1 MNLSDTFLQHFE
13 AIEDPRIDNHNRR
26 HELVDIFVITI
37 LGTICGA
44 DGWNEIY
51 DFAVAKKSWLGSF
64 LALPNGIPSHDTF
77 RRLFLLINPEEFEH
91 AFLKWIASLSIDLD
105 KRIIAI
111 DGKTLRGSID
121 RKNNKRPIHLVSA
134 WASDYKIMLGQIKT
148 EEKSN
153 EITAIPKLLNM
164 IDVKDAIVTIDAMGC
179 QKKITQ
185 KIIQQEA
192 DFILSLKDNQ
202 STLFQDVKSI
212 FAVATEGE
220 KKFKKM
226 LHLCKVEKDRGHGRI
241 ERRRYTLLSPRTLT
255 EFQARWP
262 GMKAIGVVESTRTI
276 NEIKTPYIRFFITS
290 LQYERIDDFVRGV
303 RTHWDIENNLH
314 WSLDISFNE
323 DHSRVR
329 AGHSSQNLAIVRRIA
344 LNLLK
349 QEKTHKGG
357 ITRKRK
363 SSGWDHQY
371 LLTVLN
377 GATQLTENCAD

>member
-1 MNLSDTFLQHFE
+1 MNLSETFLQHFE
-13 AIEDPRIDNHNRR
+13 TIQDPRVDNHNRR
-26 HELVDIFVITI
+26 HELTDIFVMTI

-51 DFAVAKKSWLGSF
+51 DFALAKRSWLETF

-77 RRLFLLINPEEFEH
+77 RRIFFLINPEEFEQ
-91 AFLKWIASLSIDLD
+91 AFLNWIASLTIDLNN
-105 KRIIAI
+105 RIIAI

-121 RKNNKRPIHLVSA
+121 RKNNKKPIHLVSA

-164 IDVKDAIVTIDAMGC
+164 IDVKNTIVTIDAMGC
-179 QKKITQ
+179 QQKITK

-212 FAVATEGE
+212 FATATEG
-220 KKFKKM
+220 KKKYKKM
-226 LHLCKVEKDRGHGRI
+226 LHLCRVEKNRSHGRN
-241 ERRRYTLLSPRTLT
+241 EKRRYTLLSPRRLT
-255 EFQARWP
+255 EFQVRWP
-262 GMKAIGVVESTRTI
+262 GMNAIGMVESTRTI
-276 NEIKTPYIRFFITS
+276 NGVKTPCVRFFITS
-290 LQYERIDDFVRGV
+290 LPYERINDFVRGV

-329 AGHSSQNLAIVRRIA
+329 AGYSAQNLAIIRRIA

-377 GATQLTENCAD
+377 GGNALAENCSI

>member
-13 AIEDPRIDNHNRR
+13 TIQDPRVDNHNRR
-26 HELVDIFVITI
+26 HELLDIFVITI
-37 LGTICGA
+37 LATICGA

-51 DFAVAKKSWLGSF
+51 DFAIAKKTWLDTF

-77 RRLFLLINPEEFEH
+77 RRIFSIINPEEFEH
-91 AFLKWIASLSIDLD
+91 AFLSWISSLSIDLNN
-105 KRIIAI
+105 RIIAI

-121 RKNNKRPIHLVSA
+121 RKHKKKPIHLVSA

-164 IDVKDAIVTIDAMGC
+164 LDITDAIITIDAMGC
-179 QKKITQ
+179 QKKITK
-185 KIIQQEA
+185 KIIQQKA

-202 STLFQDVKSI
+202 STLFQDIKSI
-212 FAVATEGE
+212 FSLATEGQ

-226 LHLCKVEKDRGHGRI
+226 LHLCRVEKDHGHGRI
-241 ERRRYTLLSPRTLT
+241 ERRRYTLLSPRNLT
-255 EFQARWP
+255 GFQTRWP
-262 GMKAIGVVESTRTI
+262 GMNAIGVVESTRTI
-276 NEIKTPYIRFFITS
+276 NNIKTPHLRFFITS
-290 LQYERIDDFVRGV
+290 LTYERIDDFVRGV

-329 AGHSSQNLAIVRRIA
+329 TGHSSQNLAIIRRIA

-363 SSGWDHQY
+363 SSGWDHKY
-371 LLTVLN
+371 LLTVFN
-377 GATQLTENCAD
+377 GSSEMCQNYRN